1 MTAPLRSARLHASP
15 GLLLSLA
22 LAAEPV
28 DPFTE
33 PDETDLFMLEER
45 IITVASRYAQTARQA
60 PAIVTVYTDAEL
72 RERGCRTLSDVLR
85 MVPGVYLST
94 SPEGRSLG
102 WVRGVTAPDNN
113 KILVLVDGVPWYDGV
128 YTHAWLDEYIPLSMV
143 KQVEIIK
150 GPGSAI
156 YGTNAFAGVINI
168 VTYGPDDLQ
177 GGFVR
182 VEGGSAFRQEAS
194 VVAGNHLPDRNAS
207 VMAYARWHG
216 SVGDGEEYTP
226 RDRRDVHGSDPV
238 TSVNAGF
245 RLDVNRWRLTLDH
258 VDYEHTYLTQDQD
271 ELFDVLFQNK
281 SAFNLGYRNDFVAL
295 SGTFKPTRD
304 LALTPRLYWQD
315 HDNPGLYGFTTGISV
330 TEDPDTGELSAELG
344 SVLVETAKHSRRYGG
359 ALEYEAR
366 PAAGHVNVGGAGVEA
381 VQIVELWDDTYS
393 GGEVSRSFTAP
404 SDLIVDAFVYTQHT
418 WTALYW
424 LELTGGFRADYN
436 FTANYPFV
444 SPRLG
449 ILVVPSDAV
458 TAKLLFGQ
466 AFRAPTARELLVKVQ
481 MVDEDFPFT
490 AGNVRLEPE
499 TIRSAEFELGYEP
512 NPWLSLRGA
521 TFLSLL
527 DNTIDKG
534 TDLNQYVNRGGAN
547 IFGTEL
553 EATADL
559 GQFEA
564 GASWSWTRGRIMDD
578 VLDSSGALLGPA
590 GLNNRAV
597 YEFPEH
603 MGHGRVTW
611 RPVDGLALTSLVD
624 GYGYRP
630 RWEWARASGLN
641 DGEPFVLVGLAVST
655 STLAGGRV
663 RADFSVHNVL
673 DSPYQTLVYVDDVN
687 ATTTDDEGNTTAK
700 FPNDIDGEGRAF
712 NLGVEVSF

>member
-1 MTAPLRSARLHASP
+1 MGCVRSNIP
-15 GLLLSLA
+15 NVFLLSLS

-72 RERGCRTLSDVLR
+72 RERGCRTLSDALR

-94 SPEGRSLG
+94 SPEGRTLG

-113 KILVLVDGVPWYDGV
+113 KILILVDGVPWYDGV

-168 VTYGPDDLQ
+168 VTYSPEDLK

-182 VEGGSAFRQEAS
+182 AEAGTAFRRDVS
-194 VVAGNHLPDRNAS
+194 VVAGNQLPGREAS
-207 VMAYARWHG
+207 VMAYARWHD
-216 SVGDGEEYTP
+216 SIGDGEEYTP
-226 RDRRDVHGSDPV
+226 RGRRDVHGSDPI

-245 RLDVNRWRLTLDH
+245 RLDVNQWRLTVDH
-258 VDYEHTYLTQDQD
+258 VDYEHTYLTQDQN
-271 ELFDVLFQNK
+271 ELLDVLFQSK
-281 SAFNLGYRNDFVAL
+281 DEYNLGYRNEFVSL
-295 SGTFKPTRD
+295 SRTFKPNRD
-304 LALTPRLYWQD
+304 LSVTPRLYWQD
-315 HDNPGLYGFTTGISV
+315 HDNPGLYGFVTGIDV
-330 TEDPDTGELSAELG
+330 TEDPDTGELSADLG
-344 SVLVETAKHSRRYGG
+344 TVLIETAKHSRRYGG
-359 ALEYEAR
+359 ALEYQVR
-366 PAAGHVNVGGAGVEA
+366 PAAGHVNVGGVGVEA

-393 GGEVSRSFTAP
+393 GGETTRGFTAP
-404 SDLIVDAFVYTQHT
+404 NELIVDAFVYTQHT

-436 FTANYPFV
+436 FTANYPFL

-449 ILVVPSDAV
+449 ILMVPTDAM

-466 AFRAPTARELLVKVQ
+466 AFRAPTARELLVTVD
-481 MVDEDFPFT
+481 MVDDDFPFT
-490 AGNVRLEPE
+490 AGNRRLDPE
-499 TIRSAEFELGYEP
+499 IIRSAEFELTYDP
-512 NPWLSLRGA
+512 TPWLQLRGA

-527 DNTIDKG
+527 TNTIDKG
-534 TDLNQYVNRGGAN
+534 TQLNQYVNRGGAN

-553 EATADL
+553 
-559 GQFEA
+559 
-564 GASWSWTRGRIMDD
+564 GALAQTGPVETELSWSWTRGRVQD
-578 VLDSSGALLGPA
+578 GALNSEGDLLALPGV
-590 GLNNRAV
+590 NNLAI
-597 YEFPEH
+597 YEFPGH
-603 MGHGRVTW
+603 MGHARLRWQAAEGLQLTAM
-611 RPVDGLALTSLVD
+611 VDA
-624 GYGYRP
+624 YGYRP
-630 RWEWARASGLN
+630 RWEWARQSGLN
-641 DGEPFVLVGLAVST
+641 DGQPFALVGLAAST

-663 RADFSVHNVL
+663 RADVSVHNLL
-673 DSPYQTLVYVDDVN
+673 DTPYQTLIYVDDVN
-687 ATTTDDEGNTTAK
+687 AVNTDDEGNITGPK
-700 FPNDIDGEGRAF
+700 YPNDIDGEGRFF
-712 NLGVEVSF
+712 NVGVEVSF